1 MHANDYTSESMNSS
15 SKFMVGLACGTVIG
29 AAVGVLLA
37 TKSGAELRGQIADSA
52 RRFGKR
58 MSETYGTVNE
68 AVSSAVNTGH
78 DAVRA
83 ARDSFSSAREKFA
96 TASESATEMGRNDV

>member
-1 MHANDYTSESMNSS
+1 MHANHSNGQSLNSTSR
-15 SKFMVGLACGTVIG
+15 FMIGLACGTVIG

-52 RRFGKR
+52 RRFGKH

-68 AVSSAVNTGH
+68 AVSSAVNTGQE
-78 DAVRA
+78 AARA
-83 ARDSFSSAREKFA
+83 ARDKFQTARAAYA
-96 TASESATEMGRNDV
+96 TADDRMSDMERNDV